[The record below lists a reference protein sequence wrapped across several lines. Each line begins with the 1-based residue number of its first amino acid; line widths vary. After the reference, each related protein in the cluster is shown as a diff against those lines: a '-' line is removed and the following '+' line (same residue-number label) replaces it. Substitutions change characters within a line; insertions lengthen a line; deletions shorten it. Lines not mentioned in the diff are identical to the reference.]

1 MFTFQYVPLHE
12 MEGLTTENKLKKL
25 LNIVKTE
32 RIILMEGRLEVHEE
46 AKLIEKTMEQI
57 TKNFKGIE
65 IGTIYPQTK
74 NLDFTKM
81 LKRQVLKMFG
91 YKGGITIIGPASLVR
106 EIKKDPNKVELFMR
120 NSKRR
125 D

>member
-46 AKLIEKTMEQI
+46 AKLIEKT
-57 TKNFKGIE
+57 
-65 IGTIYPQTK
+65 
-74 NLDFTKM
+74 
-81 LKRQVLKMFG
+81 
-91 YKGGITIIGPASLVR
+91 
-106 EIKKDPNKVELFMR
+106 
-120 NSKRR
+120 
-125 D
+125 